1 MTEQPVMFSYCSAE
15 AKVPES
21 SQLPPGNLI
30 TQDGRPGFLAANKNL
45 FWPNNSKLRVR
56 FLNGT
61 AVQKKKTRFYAER
74 WEKYANIDF
83 RFIEEGDADIRIGFR
98 WKGDW
103 GSWSYVG
110 KDAQKFAL
118 GQNSATMNFGDLDDN
133 SREEVYSR
141 VVTHEFGHAIGCVHE
156 HQANPI
162 EWNVPAVIAGCKAL
176 YGWNEETTRSQIIN
190 KEDFR
195 ALVKTDFDP
204 NSIMCYY
211 FPDSWTADSIAA
223 PTNLN
228 LSSTDKSFIAKI
240 YPFQT
245 RNEGELSIDPSIR
258 PWYPPVAL
266 NSKAILFTPP
276 YLVAPRVTLGL
287 KLLDVGNSGNI
298 SVRAAAAKVTETDF
312 ALSIDSW
319 ADAQLFNAAAAWI
332 EFTES
337 DSDYQVGEFNTLDS
351 RKLTNFPATDKDG
364 IRRDTEHFDFPDGQY
379 TDEPNILVW
388 LSAIDLDKGHNWRVK
403 AHATNITSSGFDL
416 NIDTWADTIMFSAT
430 ASWVAYPKGHEGVA
444 NGRVS
449 SSDLRDWYP
458 PSALDSKKV
467 KFPPKV
473 FDREPKVFL
482 AISELDL
489 DSSTNLRVKVS
500 ADKIDASGFVWRAE
514 SWGDSSMFNV
524 GADWIAFG

>member
-1 MTEQPVMFSYCSAE
+1 MVSKQSYTKRLNVYCMF
-15 AKVPES
+15 
-21 SQLPPGNLI
+21 
-30 TQDGRPGFLAANKNL
+30 R
-45 FWPNNSKLRVR
+45 
-56 FLNGT
+56 
-61 AVQKKKTRFYAER
+61 
-74 WEKYANIDF
+74 
-83 RFIEEGDADIRIGFR
+83 
-98 WKGDW
+98 KGDW

-337 DSDYQVGEFNTLDS
+337 DSDYQGEFPL
-351 RKLTNFPATDKDG
+351 
-364 IRRDTEHFDFPDGQY
+364 
-379 TDEPNILVW
+379 
-388 LSAIDLDKGHNWRVK
+388 
-403 AHATNITSSGFDL
+403 
-416 NIDTWADTIMFSAT
+416 
-430 ASWVAYPKGHEGVA
+430 
-444 NGRVS
+444 
-449 SSDLRDWYP
+449 LRQ
-458 PSALDSKKV
+458 V
-467 KFPPKV
+467 QF
-473 FDREPKVFL
+473 
-482 AISELDL
+482 
-489 DSSTNLRVKVS
+489 
-500 ADKIDASGFVWRAE
+500 
-514 SWGDSSMFNV
+514 
-524 GADWIAFG
+524 